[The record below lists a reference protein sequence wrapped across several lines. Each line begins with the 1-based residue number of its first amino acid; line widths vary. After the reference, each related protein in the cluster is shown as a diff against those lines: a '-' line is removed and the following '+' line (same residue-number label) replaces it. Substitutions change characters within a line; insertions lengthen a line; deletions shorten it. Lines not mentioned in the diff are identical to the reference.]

1 MKKILKIIGISLLV
15 LLIVYIVYIHTLRNY
30 FFYSSQIEIQIPLFA
45 KMEEK
50 DTHGGFHGDG
60 EAFVKVYFSNEQAEK
75 FINRINENSHWSKLP
90 MPERLQKRVSNARD
104 KEMKIPNIANGYW
117 FFENRHT
124 KAKDKYNYSEMF
136 DSNRASSNFSV
147 AVFDTDT
154 NILYF
159 YALDT

>member
-1 MKKILKIIGISLLV
+1 MKKILKIIGML
-15 LLIVYIVYIHTLRNY
+15 LLILIIAYIIYIHTLRNY
-30 FFYSSQIEIQIPLFA
+30 FFYSSQIEIQIPFFA

-60 EAFVKVYFSNEQAEK
+60 EAFVKVYFSNGQVNGFVNK
-75 FINRINENSHWSKLP
+75 INKNKHWNELP
-90 MPERLQKRVSNARD
+90 MPERLQERVLNAD
-104 KEMKIPNIANGYW
+104 EVEGIPNVENGYW
-117 FFENRHT
+117 FFEDRHS

-136 DSNRASSNFSV
+136 DSKRASSNFSV
-147 AVFDTDT
+147 AVFNTDT

>member
-1 MKKILKIIGISLLV
+1 MKKILKIIGILLLV
-15 LLIVYIVYIHTLRNY
+15 LIIVYIVYIHTLRNY

-60 EAFVKVYFSNEQAEK
+60 EAFLKVNFSDKQAEK
-75 FINRINENSHWSKLP
+75 FVNKINQNNHWKKLP
-90 MPERLQKRVSNARD
+90 MPERLQNRVSNAD
-104 KEMKIPNIANGYW
+104 EVEAIPIVKNGYW
-117 FFENRHT
+117 FFEDRHA
-124 KAKDKYNYSEMF
+124 KATDKYNYNEIF
-136 DSNRASSNFSV
+136 DSNRASLNFSV
-147 AVFDTDT
+147 AVFDTDA